1 MTRSVLHQLCEFTA
15 IESLLQGEKEIPDYE
30 IHEIAKEIEES
41 GRLAEL
47 RDELEEE
54 GADLDARTLL
64 SRWQK
69 EMVSMDTPSRPCLL
83 YHLERIGKNHL
94 HSKLVCQALLLCQ
107 ALR

>member
-1 MTRSVLHQLCEFTA
+1 M
-15 IESLLQGEKEIPDYE
+15 QGEKVIPDFE

-69 EMVSMDTPSRPCLL
+69 EMVSMGTPSRPHLL
-83 YHLERIGKNHL
+83 YHLERIGIKDL
-94 HSKLVCQALLLCQ
+94 HSKLAFFLC
-107 ALR
+107 